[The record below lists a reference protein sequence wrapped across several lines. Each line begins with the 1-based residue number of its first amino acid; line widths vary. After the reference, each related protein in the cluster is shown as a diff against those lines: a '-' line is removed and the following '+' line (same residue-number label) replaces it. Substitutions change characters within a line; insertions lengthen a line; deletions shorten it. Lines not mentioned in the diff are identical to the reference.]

1 MARKINIVALA
12 ITGFLSVNAIATEQ
26 GTPTPVENMLMKKG
40 VVITNKFDSAV
51 PGMKALIAQSAN
63 GQKQLFYTDPAGQY
77 LIAGNVFDKDGNSLS
92 EQDLSRV
99 AMGSSTI
106 ESNQDALKVAFN
118 AANSRAWIED
128 GKQGKIIYAIFDPV
142 CPYCHE
148 LYINTRQAV
157 AAGKVQIRW
166 LPVAILGDRKRSWQL
181 IETLYSASDKEEVMR
196 KMAYKQLTETERASD
211 ETVNDLSKNLLLLND
226 IKSRRVPT
234 VMFKDSSGNV
244 KVFDGLNDSRMQELL
259 SAESL

>member
-1 MARKINIVALA
+1 MKSAFAVAS
-12 ITGFLSVNAIATEQ
+12 FFMVNVTATAQ
-26 GTPTPVENMLMKKG
+26 GTPTPVEQMLMKKG
-40 VVITNKFDSAV
+40 VVITSKFDSAV

-63 GQKQLFYTDPAGQY
+63 GQKQLFYSDPAGQY

-99 AMGSSTI
+99 AMGGATI
-106 ESNQDALKVAFN
+106 ETNKDTLAKAFSMANDHAWLQDG
-118 AANSRAWIED
+118 S
-128 GKQGKIIYAIFDPV
+128 QGKVIYAIFDPV

-181 IETLYSASDKEEVMR
+181 IETLYSAKDKDEVMR

-211 ETVNDLSKNLLLLND
+211 ETVNNLSKNLLLLNE

-244 KVFDGLNDSRMQELL
+244 KIFDGLNDSRMKELL